1 MTDVKRHQER
11 ALLSLVQPDDEKKAE
26 LEKEVGEKN
35 LVMQERCVKAE
46 REVEQLRLS
55 LQTKCSDTETAQR
68 ELAQLNFKVEQL
80 KAELDRAKQDSLSK
94 DINLRGYS
102 EIAQL
107 NNELNSRN
115 IEMVTKVN
123 DLQGKIDQVE
133 GKEKVMVEL
142 QEKIKKTED
151 ERDKIKLLA
160 RNKMIQLK
168 ELEKTHTDEIKGLQ
182 DKFEASMTNA
192 HQASISIKEKKEFID
207 ALDLLKSENQ
217 NLQSRVDG
225 NSNNMGQIQVFRSLM
240 RALDRAKQIIQTL
253 DERGQNQ
260 SAGQQ
265 QQASA
270 AGDNVQ
276 GQQPQ

>member
-1 MTDVKRHQER
+1 M
-11 ALLSLVQPDDEKKAE
+11 
-26 LEKEVGEKN
+26 
-35 LVMQERCVKAE
+35 
-46 REVEQLRLS
+46 
-55 LQTKCSDTETAQR
+55 
-68 ELAQLNFKVEQL
+68 EQL

-240 RALDRAKQIIQTL
+240 RALDRAK
-253 DERGQNQ
+253 
-260 SAGQQ
+260 
-265 QQASA
+265 
-270 AGDNVQ
+270 
-276 GQQPQ
+276 

>member
-1 MTDVKRHQER
+1 MGEIQTDEIERLRGLPEEKKNFLSSQQLQALNQRVDQLKTKNDEMTSQNVQLKAENEILQKSSIERLNLLQSEISGLRDQLNDLKTQNQSLMTDVKRHQER

-55 LQTKCSDTETAQR
+55 LQTKCTDTETAQR

-107 NNELNSRN
+107 NNDLNARN

-123 DLQGKIDQVE
+123 G
-133 GKEKVMVEL
+133 L
-142 QEKIKKTED
+142 QEKID
-151 ERDKIKLLA
+151 
-160 RNKMIQLK
+160 
-168 ELEKTHTDEIKGLQ
+168 
-182 DKFEASMTNA
+182 
-192 HQASISIKEKKEFID
+192 
-207 ALDLLKSENQ
+207 
-217 NLQSRVDG
+217 
-225 NSNNMGQIQVFRSLM
+225 
-240 RALDRAKQIIQTL
+240 
-253 DERGQNQ
+253 
-260 SAGQQ
+260 
-265 QQASA
+265 
-270 AGDNVQ
+270 
-276 GQQPQ
+276 